1 MQVTSLPSFWQS
13 RWQEQQFKEP
23 TKIQE
28 ASFDLITKG
37 ESFVGVSPTGS
48 GKTLA
53 YLLPAMLK
61 VTEKQRTQILILT
74 ATQELAMQVTEVARI
89 WASDLDLKVQPLIG
103 GANIK
108 RQIEKLKAKPEIIIG
123 TVGRVV
129 ELAQQRKLKLNLI
142 QTLILDEADQLINS
156 SKEIDLLAQIM
167 KGVDKKVQL
176 IAFSASGQKLPEL
189 MNKHY
194 QRSLSLVDV
203 TAIDDSQGKI
213 QHGYI
218 IWPKRQQ
225 VDALRRIAHV
235 DAMCALVFFNQLS
248 DLGVAEDKLLYHQI
262 AVASLASDQNK
273 LFRKMALTAFK
284 EGKTTLLLTTDIA
297 ARGLDIAEL
306 SYVVNIE
313 LPTNKEVYLHR
324 AGRVGRMGHDGM
336 VLTIIEAH
344 QVKAY
349 QKLLAE
355 LNLKSQ
361 EYYLHG
367 GKIIDEKPLKENSSK
382 PKFRKKSKHNC
393 KK

>member
-156 SKEIDLLAQIM
+156 GKEIDLLAQIM

-235 DAMCALVFFNQLS
+235 DSMCALVFFNQLS

-262 AVASLASDQNK
+262 AAVSLASDQNK

-284 EGKTTLLLTTDIA
+284 EGKTTFLLTTDIA

-306 SYVVNIE
+306 PYVVNIE
-313 LPTNKEVYLHR
+313 LPANKEVYLHR

-344 QVKAY
+344 QVKIY

-382 PKFRKKSKHNC
+382 PKFKKKSKH

>member
-156 SKEIDLLAQIM
+156 GKEIDLLAQIM

-176 IAFSASGQKLPEL
+176 IAFSA
-189 MNKHY
+189 
-194 QRSLSLVDV
+194 RACTSLSF
-203 TAIDDSQGKI
+203 AIANSI
-213 QHGYI
+213 Y
-218 IWPKRQQ
+218 
-225 VDALRRIAHV
+225 AIA
-235 DAMCALVFFNQLS
+235 FNPATVQYLS
-248 DLGVAEDKLLYHQI
+248 
-262 AVASLASDQNK
+262 
-273 LFRKMALTAFK
+273 
-284 EGKTTLLLTTDIA
+284 
-297 ARGLDIAEL
+297 
-306 SYVVNIE
+306 
-313 LPTNKEVYLHR
+313 
-324 AGRVGRMGHDGM
+324 
-336 VLTIIEAH
+336 
-344 QVKAY
+344 
-349 QKLLAE
+349 
-355 LNLKSQ
+355 
-361 EYYLHG
+361 
-367 GKIIDEKPLKENSSK
+367 
-382 PKFRKKSKHNC
+382 
-393 KK
+393 